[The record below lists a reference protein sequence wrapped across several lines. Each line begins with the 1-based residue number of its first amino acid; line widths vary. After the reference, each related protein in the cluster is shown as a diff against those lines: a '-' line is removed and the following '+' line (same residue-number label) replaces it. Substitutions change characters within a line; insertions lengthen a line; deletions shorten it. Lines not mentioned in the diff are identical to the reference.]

1 MTHHPS
7 PAPLTA
13 PSPSPD
19 EATRLPALLLRLLA
33 TLTEQLAAH
42 AGQAASLR
50 QILRILESGG
60 YRWVTVTL
68 LSPSGDRLVVADS
81 TATGDH
87 QEISYQCGEGITGR
101 VLQTGAEAVVP
112 SICNE
117 PEFRDRFQRRRVPD
131 WIDAAFICVPV
142 KLATHIVGTLSAD
155 VPVCDGD
162 TLRLRTEVLRVV
174 AAMIAY
180 DVAGRQREAMD
191 RAAAASENLRLR
203 AALGEQFRPENM
215 IGTSDL
221 MRSVYRQIQ
230 QVASSQVTVLLR
242 GESGTGKELVATAI
256 HYASERRDRPF
267 VRINCAALNEHLLES
282 ELFGHEKGAFT
293 GAVQLRRGRIEEA
306 EGGTLFLDE
315 IGDFSPATQ
324 VKLLRVLQEREY
336 QRVGSSQTRQAD
348 IRIIAA
354 TNRDL
359 EAAVDDG
366 SFRLDLYYRVNVFP
380 IVLPPLRE
388 RRDDIL
394 TLANHILACCSERME
409 KPITRIST
417 TAITM
422 LTAYHWP
429 GNVRELENCI
439 EYAVLVARGSVIDG
453 RDLPATLQMPDA
465 AQPDGTISLKDMV
478 DALQRDAIVEAL
490 KRHDGV
496 VTRAARDLGIT
507 ARMVHYKIDILRIP
521 YAALFPQR
529 RHVKR
534 EQAEG
539 G

>member
-1 MTHHPS
+1 MTLSHS
-7 PAPLTA
+7 PAPLNA

-19 EATRLPALLLRLLA
+19 EAARLPALLLRLLA

-50 QILRILESGG
+50 QVLRVLENGG

-68 LSPSGDRLVVADS
+68 LSPSGDRLIVADS
-81 TATGDH
+81 TAAGDH

-101 VLQTGAEAVVP
+101 VLQTGSEAVVP
-112 SICNE
+112 SIRNE
-117 PEFRDRFQRRRVPD
+117 PDFRDRFQRRRAPD
-131 WIDAAFICVPV
+131 WTDASFICVPV
-142 KLATHIVGTLSAD
+142 KLDKQIVGTLSAD
-155 VPVCDGD
+155 VPVCDPD

-191 RAAAASENLRLR
+191 RAATASENLRLR

-215 IGTSDL
+215 IGSSDL

-230 QVASSQVTVLLR
+230 QVAGSQVTVLLR

-256 HYASERRDRPF
+256 HYASDRCDRPF
-267 VRINCAALNEHLLES
+267 VRVNCAALNEHLLES

-336 QRVGSSQTRQAD
+336 QRVGSSHTRNAD

-359 EAAVDDG
+359 EAMVDDG
-366 SFRLDLYYRVNVFP
+366 TFRLDLYYRINVFP

-394 TLANHILACCSERME
+394 ALANHILARCSQRLD
-409 KPITRIST
+409 KPIERIST

-439 EYAVLVARGSVIDG
+439 EYAVLVARGGVIDG

-465 AQPDGTISLKDMV
+465 TLPDGGISLKDMI

-507 ARMVHYKIDILRIP
+507 ARMVHYKIDTLKIP

-534 EQAEG
+534 DSGRE
-539 G
+539 